1 MTNNKSWHTVCHKQD
16 LITDAGICALVN
28 QDEQVAIF
36 LINNELNNEQV
47 YSIANWDPIGRANV
61 LSRGITG
68 DQQGEIFVASP
79 LYKQRYS
86 LTSGHCLDDD
96 AITVPHYPTRIE
108 NEQVQILA

>member
-1 MTNNKSWHTVCHKQD
+1 MANNKNWHTVCHKQD

-36 LINNELNNEQV
+36 FINNEQV

-68 DQQGEIFVASP
+68 DEQGEVFVASP

-96 AITVPHYPTRIE
+96 AITVRHYPTRIE

>member
-1 MTNNKSWHTVCHKQD
+1 MANNKNWHTVCHKQD
-16 LITDAGICALVN
+16 LIADAGICALIN
-28 QDEQVAIF
+28 RDEQVAIF
-36 LINNELNNEQV
+36 LINNEQV

-68 DQQGEIFVASP
+68 DEQGEIFVASP

-96 AITVPHYPTRIE
+96 SITVRHYPTRIE